1 VDTRIDELP
10 KCLEFFVGGVIII
23 CYGKKLV
30 GKARSSL
37 NGRRGVLRKCL
48 IALWVVAIISLGV
61 MGGNTAL
68 ADTPVTL
75 YKSFAGNINITGT
88 AGTLR
93 THVDNNP
100 PDATSCTV
108 TNSGTMQLLGLPA
121 GSTIVAAYLYWAG
134 SGGDPAGGV
143 AADYN
148 VTFNGTNITADRTYT
163 ASYLTGYNLYFFG
176 GVKDV
181 TSTVALNGNATY
193 TFSNLTVQ
201 TADVAGGGTY
211 CGSAAVLSAFALVV
225 VYSNP
230 GETLHVVNL
239 WEGLQTYRGGAIT
252 LTPTNFIVPTPAPAT
267 ALSSRHLVLT
277 WEGDYLNSAGL
288 NGYNENLT
296 FCAPAPCTGNALTDA
311 YNPTNN
317 QFNSTVDIPPN
328 GPFSGINT
336 SWGVD
341 LDMYDITSY
350 LHAGNASAQ
359 AIYSSGGDLVI
370 LANQTMSIANVAVA
384 DMAITKSHS
393 GNFSVGTNGVF
404 TLNVTNN
411 GPSPTSGTI
420 TVTDTL
426 PTGLTYIS
434 ATGTGWTCG
443 AAGQVV
449 TCTNP
454 TILASGASAPAITLT
469 VSVGAAAYPSVTN
482 TATVSSGAFDNI
494 AANNTASNVVAVGQ
508 TSLTVVKFADKAS
521 AAPGAIITYTE
532 TITNTGAGTTTSVV
546 VTDSLSPYVQWWL
559 NSYGTGIAFQ
569 FVDGTPASGLTLG
582 TPVYSNNNGS
592 TWVYTPVSGGGG
604 APAGYDGSVT
614 NWQIPMSGT
623 MNANGAN
630 FTINYKVRVK

>member
-1 VDTRIDELP
+1 MIHCHERNPVGKISASLNTFWNIAS
-10 KCLEFFVGGVIII
+10 KCLAVQLLSVGVILLTLI
-23 CYGKKLV
+23 
-30 GKARSSL
+30 SSH
-37 NGRRGVLRKCL
+37 
-48 IALWVVAIISLGV
+48 
-61 MGGNTAL
+61 TAL

-93 THVDNNP
+93 TAADGTN
-100 PDATSCTV
+100 SCSV
-108 TNSGTMQLLGLPA
+108 TNSGSMTLSGVPT

-134 SGGDPAGGV
+134 SGGDPHGGA
-143 AADYN
+143 AADYD
-148 VTFNGTNITADRTYT
+148 VTFNGNNVHADRTYT
-163 ASYLTGYNLYFFG
+163 ASFNPAGTTFYFFG

-181 TSTVALNGNATY
+181 TSMVTGNATY

-201 TADVAGGGTY
+201 TADVTGGGTY
-211 CGSAAVLSAFALVV
+211 CSSAVVLSAFALVV

-230 GETLHVVNL
+230 SETLHVVNL
-239 WEGLQTYRGGAIT
+239 WEGLQTYWGSAIT
-252 LTPTNFIVPTPAPAT
+252 LTPSNFTVPTPAPAT

-277 WEGDYLNSAGL
+277 WEGDYGNSSSN
-288 NGYNENLT
+288 NGYNEALT
-296 FCAPAPCTGNALTDA
+296 FCAPAPCTGTALTDT
-311 YNPTNN
+311 YNPSNN
-317 QFNSTVDIPPN
+317 QFNSTVDVPPN
-328 GPFSGINT
+328 GPFSGVNK

-341 LDMYDITSY
+341 FDMYDITS
-350 LHAGNASAQ
+350 LVHAGNASAQ
-359 AIYSSGGDLVI
+359 AIYSSGADMVI
-370 LANQTMSIANVAVA
+370 LANQTMSIPNVAVA
-384 DMAITKSHS
+384 DLAISKSHS

-411 GPSPTSGTI
+411 GPNSTSGTT

-426 PTGLTYIS
+426 PTGLSYVS
-434 ATGTGWTCG
+434 ATGTGWTCS

-482 TATVSSGAFDNI
+482 TVTVSGGAFDNVSS
-494 AANNTASNVVAVGQ
+494 NNTASNVVTVGQ
-508 TSLTVVKFADKAS
+508 TSLTIVKFADKAS
-521 AAPGAIITYTE
+521 VAPGDIITYTE
-532 TITNTGAGTTTSVV
+532 TITNIGTGTATSVV
-546 VTDSLSPYVQWWL
+546 VTDSLSPYVQVGL
-559 NSYGTGIAFQ
+559 SSYSGAAFQ
-569 FVDGTPASGLTLG
+569 FVNGSPSSGLTLG

-604 APAGYDGSVT
+604 APAGYDGNIT

-630 FTINYKVRVK
+630 FTIHYKVRVK